1 MIDTG
6 TLGGFPNP
14 PATDGAGRSPSP
26 SPRASWRVAGLLL
39 LAAACAHPQRGPA
52 DAIYDFGAAV
62 DRKDYAAAYA
72 LMTADYRKR
81 VPFEDFRRD
90 LDASE
95 VQAAAH
101 RLREESARM
110 PLQIDVDVDLG
121 QRLTLVLEGGQWRVA
136 AHPFDLYDQTTPRA
150 ALRSFVRAVETGRYD
165 ALLRLTPNRYR
176 VAVTVEKLRD
186 YWEGEHKAE
195 NRKRLAELRSNI
207 GATIVETG
215 DEARMPY
222 GDNSEA
228 RFVREDGLWKIEEAD

>member
-1 MIDTG
+1 MIRC
-6 TLGGFPNP
+6 L
-14 PATDGAGRSPSP
+14 
-26 SPRASWRVAGLLL
+26 AGLLL
-39 LAAACAHPQRGPA
+39 AGAVAACAHPQRGPA
-52 DAIYDFGAAV
+52 DAISDFGGAV
-62 DRKDYAAAYA
+62 DRNDYAGAYA

-81 VPFEDFRRD
+81 VTFEDFRRD
-90 LDASE
+90 LEAGGPD

-101 RLREESARM
+101 RLREEAART

-136 AHPFDLYDQTTPRA
+136 AHPFDLYDQATPRA

-195 NRKRLAELRSNI
+195 NRKRIAELRANI
-207 GATIVETG
+207 GAPIVETG

-222 GDNSEA
+222 GDSSEA
-228 RFVREDGLWKIEEAD
+228 RFVREDGLWKVEAAD

>member
-1 MIDTG
+1 MTYWR
-6 TLGGFPNP
+6 
-14 PATDGAGRSPSP
+14 AG
-26 SPRASWRVAGLLL
+26 VLLL
-39 LAAACAHPQRGPA
+39 LAGAAASCAHPQRGPA
-52 DAIYDFGAAV
+52 DAISDFGAAV

-81 VPFEDFRRD
+81 VPFDDFRRD
-90 LDASE
+90 LEAGGAD
-95 VQAAAH
+95 VQAVAH
-101 RLREESARM
+101 RLREESART

-136 AHPFDLYDQTTPRA
+136 AHPFDLYDQATPRA

-176 VAVTVEKLRD
+176 VAVTVQKLRD

-195 NRKRLAELRSNI
+195 NRKRLAELRANI
-207 GATIVETG
+207 GAPIVETG

-228 RFVREDGLWKIEEAD
+228 RLVREDGLWKVEEAD

>member
-1 MIDTG
+1 MT
-6 TLGGFPNP
+6 P
-14 PATDGAGRSPSP
+14 
-26 SPRASWRVAGLLL
+26 WRAGLLL
-39 LAAACAHPQRGPA
+39 LAGAAAACAHPQRGPA
-52 DAIYDFGAAV
+52 EALSDFGAAV

-81 VPFEDFRRD
+81 VTFEDFRRD
-90 LDASE
+90 LDGGGAE

-101 RLREESARM
+101 RLREEAPRT

-121 QRLTLVLEGGQWRVA
+121 QRLTLVLEAGQWRVA
-136 AHPFDLYDQTTPRA
+136 AHPFDLYDQATPRA

-176 VAVTVEKLRD
+176 IAVTVQRLRD

-195 NRKRLAELRSNI
+195 NRKRLAELRANI

-228 RFVREDGLWKIEEAD
+228 RFVREDGLWKVEEAN